1 MITPTP
7 LTWPEINRLLDIINY
22 APCQS
27 KEGDEAL
34 MAKTGLFQYYDE
46 DRETLER
53 VEGAEAAF
61 LDYVPNARVRDE
73 WRTTKYLPTEREAII
88 NPTLIHEQES
98 DSV

>member
-7 LTWPEINRLLDIINY
+7 LTWKEINRLLDIINY

-27 KEGDEAL
+27 KEGDADL
-34 MAKTGLFQYYDE
+34 MQKTGLFQYYDGDTDVIE
-46 DRETLER
+46 C
-53 VEGAEAAF
+53 VEGAEKAF

-88 NPTLIHEQES
+88 NPHIIHETT
-98 DSV
+98 DTV